1 MRAVTPL
8 ALPALR
14 RLAACAGLAA
24 ALAATPAAARS
35 MNCQSFMDGFNAA
48 AGEHRVVFSR
58 ALSVGGRESGY
69 EYYDGSGTGD
79 VDVSVVCR
87 DDRFVRVEVRSARA
101 GAERVKAR
109 RERLQQ
115 AALRVAAGQD
125 GGRAAGTIRALAA
138 EAQDY
143 LRASAER
150 GDVFVAGKTER
161 HLGGGVDVG
170 YVATETDVALIVVVG
185 S

>member
-1 MRAVTPL
+1 MPL
-8 ALPALR
+8 ASLTLR
-14 RLAACAGLAA
+14 GLAACAGLAA
-24 ALAATPAAARS
+24 ALMATPASARS
-35 MNCQSFMDGFNAA
+35 MSCQSFMDAFNAA
-48 AGEHRVVFSR
+48 AGEHRVAFSR
-58 ALSVGGRESGY
+58 ALSVGGRASGY
-69 EYYDGSGTGD
+69 EYYDASGAGE

-87 DDRFVRVEVRSARA
+87 DDRFVRVEVRSARG

-109 RERLQQ
+109 RDRLSV
-115 AALRVAAGQD
+115 AALRVASGQD
-125 GGRAAGTIRALAA
+125 AGHAAGTIRALAA

-150 GDVFVAGKTER
+150 GDVFLAGKTER

-170 YVATETDVALIVVVG
+170 YIATETDVALIVVAG

>member
-1 MRAVTPL
+1 MTTLLRGFAF
-8 ALPALR
+8 ALGAF
-14 RLAACAGLAA
+14 AFAS
-24 ALAATPAAARS
+24 ATPAAARS
-35 MNCQSFMDGFNAA
+35 LACQAFMDDFNRM
-48 AGEHRVVFSR
+48 AGEHRVTFSR

-69 EYYDGSGTGD
+69 EYFDASGSGD

-87 DDRFVRVEVRSARA
+87 NDRFVRVEVRGVRG
-101 GAERVKAR
+101 GAERMKAR
-109 RERLQQ
+109 RERLSQ

-125 GGRAAGTIRALAA
+125 AGHAAGTLRGLGA

-150 GDVFVAGKTER
+150 GDVYVAGKTER
-161 HLGGGVDVG
+161 HLPGGVDVG
-170 YVATETDVALIVVVG
+170 YVATETDVALIVVAG

>member
-1 MRAVTPL
+1 MSSLRAL
-8 ALPALR
+8 
-14 RLAACAGLAA
+14 GLAA
-24 ALAATPAAARS
+24 AAAATVAATPASARS
-35 MNCQSFMDGFNAA
+35 MGCQAFMDAFNAS
-48 AGEHRVVFSR
+48 AGEHRVEFSR

-69 EYYDGSGTGD
+69 EYYDASGAGD

-87 DDRFVRVEVRSARA
+87 SERFVRVEVRAARGEVA
-101 GAERVKAR
+101 RVRAR
-109 RERLQQ
+109 RERLSQ

-125 GGRAAGTIRALAA
+125 AGRAAGLIRALAA

-150 GDVFVAGKTER
+150 GDVYVAGKTER

-170 YVATETDVALIVVVG
+170 YVATDTDIALIVVVG

>member
-1 MRAVTPL
+1 MSGA
-8 ALPALR
+8 
-14 RLAACAGLAA
+14 AGLRLLAFAMGAAA
-24 ALAATPAAARS
+24 ALAASPASARS
-35 MNCQSFMDGFNAA
+35 MNCQSFMDAFNGA
-48 AGEHRVVFSR
+48 AGEHRVSFSR

-69 EYYDGSGTGD
+69 EYFDASGAGD

-87 DDRFVRVEVRSARA
+87 NDRFVRVEVRGARG
-101 GAERVKAR
+101 GAERTRAR
-109 RERLQQ
+109 RERLSL

-125 GGRAAGTIRALAA
+125 GGHAAATLRGLAA

-150 GDVFVAGKTER
+150 GDVYVAGKTER

-170 YVATETDVALIVVVG
+170 YVATETDAALIVVVG